1 MTNNPLLDTSAL
13 RQNVRLLGDTLG
25 EVIRSTVGEDLYETI
40 ETIRQASKSATDVEQ
55 TTALFNALRKLD
67 SEQLLLISRGF
78 AQFLNLANI
87 ADQHF
92 TTTKSVSG
100 HFGAYDR
107 ISSTIEE
114 LSQSVSKE
122 ALAAA
127 VANLHIDLVLT
138 AHPTEITRRTLIH
151 KHGEIHDCLNEV
163 ESGLASEER
172 IQSRLADLI
181 AQIWHTEEFL
191 EQRPTPI
198 DEARWSFA
206 VIENSLWDAV
216 PEFLRDLDAIAEK
229 FELDLPPRTKPV
241 VRLSSWIGGDRDGNK
256 NVTAQVTRRAMIIS
270 RWQAADL
277 ISRDLEAIY
286 EELSVTRASEALRQ
300 LVGDVREPYR
310 AILKPL
316 RDAVRRQR
324 DELGAYIQDGTHP
337 LPPVLFTQ
345 DVVSPLQQCRTSLAE
360 VGLSAIADGK
370 LLDLIRR
377 LDSFGAHLVTLDV
390 RQESTR
396 HSDAIDELTRS
407 LELPQAYGDMNETER
422 MAWLLQELQT
432 RRPLIPPAASWSA
445 ATAETLAVFRMLQ
458 RLQEEFGPRICNSYV
473 ISMSHTASDLLEV
486 LLLAKEA
493 GLVDPPNK
501 RASLLVVPLFETVE
515 DLQRAPEVMEGLF
528 KTPLYR
534 ELLPVVGQ
542 QKQPLQELM
551 LGYSDSNKDSGFLSS
566 NWEIHQ
572 AQIAL
577 QELASRQDV
586 ALRLFHGRGG
596 SVSRGGGP
604 AYQAILAQP
613 SGTLQGRIKI
623 TEQGE
628 VLASKYSLPELAL
641 YNLETVTTAV
651 VQNSLV
657 TNQLD
662 ATPSWNQLMSRLATR
677 SRDHYRALVHDNPD
691 LVAFFQQVTPIEE
704 ISKLQIS
711 SRPAR
716 RKTGAKDLSSLRA
729 IPWVFGWTQSRF
741 LLPSWFG
748 FGTALSEEV
757 GGDSEQLDLLRRLHQ
772 RWPFF
777 RMLIS
782 KVEMTLSKVD
792 LDLAHHYMN
801 SLGHPEQ
808 REAFEAIFEVIAKEY
823 ELTRK
828 LVLEITGQNRLLGAD
843 QGLQLSVDLRNRT
856 IVPLGFLQVALLK
869 RLRDQNRQPPMS
881 ETPGAPEDTRTY
893 SRSELLRGALLTLNG
908 IAAGMRNTG

>member
-1 MTNNPLLDTSAL
+1 MRFASWIQ
-13 RQNVRLLGDTLG
+13 RQLHVS
-25 EVIRSTVGEDLYETI
+25 V
-40 ETIRQASKSATDVEQ
+40 
-55 TTALFNALRKLD
+55 
-67 SEQLLLISRGF
+67 F
-78 AQFLNLANI
+78 AQFPQTLPISPTNA
-87 ADQHF
+87 

-163 ESGLASEER
+163 ASGLASEER

-241 VRLSSWIGGDRDGNK
+241 VRLSSWIGGDRDGNP
-256 NVTAQVTRRAMIIS
+256 NVTAKVTRRAMIIS

-396 HSDAIDELTRS
+396 HSDVIGEITTALGLGNYSEWS
-407 LELPQAYGDMNETER
+407 ETDK
-422 MAWLLQELQT
+422 QT
-432 RRPLIPPAASWSA
+432 FLKAEITNPRPLLPLNFTASEPCQEVLD
-445 ATAETLAVFRMLQ
+445 TFRVIAET
-458 RLQEEFGPRICNSYV
+458 PREALGCYV
-473 ISMSHTASDLLEV
+473 ISMASEPSDVLAV
-486 LLLAKEA
+486 QLLLKAT
-493 GLVDPPNK
+493 GGPLDLPV
-501 RASLLVVPLFETVE
+501 SPLFETLD
-515 DLQRAPEVMEGLF
+515 DLDGAPSTLESLLSDAEFRERTSHSMVVMI
-528 KTPLYR
+528 
-534 ELLPVVGQ
+534 
-542 QKQPLQELM
+542 
-551 LGYSDSNKDSGFLSS
+551 GYSDSAKDAGMLSAG
-566 NWEIHQ
+566 W
-572 AQIAL
+572 AQYRAQEAL
-577 QELASRQDV
+577 LNVGQSHGVSLQ
-586 ALRLFHGRGG
+586 LFHGRGG
-596 SVSRGGGP
+596 TIGRGGAP
-604 AYQAILAQP
+604 AHQALLSQP
-613 SGTLQGRIKI
+613 PGSLEQGLRV

-628 VLASKYSLPELAL
+628 MIRVKLGLKPLAINTLGQYTSAILRGNLTPPPVPKPEWRELMNELAEQACTDYRSWVRGNPNFVEYFRQATPEPELA
-641 YNLETVTTAV
+641 
-651 VQNSLV
+651 SLP
-657 TNQLD
+657 LG
-662 ATPSWNQLMSRLATR
+662 
-677 SRDHYRALVHDNPD
+677 
-691 LVAFFQQVTPIEE
+691 
-704 ISKLQIS
+704 

-716 RKTGAKDLSSLRA
+716 RRTGGGIETLRA
-729 IPWVFGWTQSRF
+729 IPWIFAWSQSR
-741 LLPSWFG
+741 LVLPAWLGAGS
-748 FGTALSEEV
+748 ALQAAV
-757 GGDSEQLDLLRRLHQ
+757 KNGQLDQLREMRDQWPFFASRLSMLDMVYAKSDLVINSLYDETLVQDDLKTLGSDLRQQLSTDIQSLMGILNVETLMASDPWGLESIGLRNVYTAPLNLVQIELLRRVRDSESESVQ
-772 RWPFF
+772 RAL
-777 RMLIS
+777 MVS
-782 KVEMTLSKVD
+782 
-792 LDLAHHYMN
+792 
-801 SLGHPEQ
+801 
-808 REAFEAIFEVIAKEY
+808 IAG
-823 ELTRK
+823 
-828 LVLEITGQNRLLGAD
+828 V
-843 QGLQLSVDLRNRT
+843 
-856 IVPLGFLQVALLK
+856 
-869 RLRDQNRQPPMS
+869 
-881 ETPGAPEDTRTY
+881 
-893 SRSELLRGALLTLNG
+893 
-908 IAAGMRNTG
+908 AAGMRNTG

>member
-25 EVIRSTVGEDLYETI
+25 DVIRSTVGEDLYETI
-40 ETIRQASKSATDVEQ
+40 ETIRQASKSATDIEQ

-92 TTTKSVSG
+92 TTTKSVNG

-241 VRLSSWIGGDRDGNK
+241 VRLSSWIGGDRDGNP
-256 NVTAQVTRRAMIIS
+256 NVTAKVTRRAMIIS

-324 DELGAYIQDGTHP
+324 DELGAHIQDGTHP

-360 VGLSAIADGK
+360 VGLSAIAEGK

-396 HSDAIDELTRS
+396 HSDVIGEITTALGLGNYSEWS
-407 LELPQAYGDMNETER
+407 ETDKQDFLKAEI
-422 MAWLLQELQT
+422 T
-432 RRPLIPPAASWSA
+432 NPRPLLPLNFTASEPCQEVLD
-445 ATAETLAVFRMLQ
+445 TFRVIAET
-458 RLQEEFGPRICNSYV
+458 PREALGCYV
-473 ISMSHTASDLLEV
+473 ISMASEPSDVLAV
-486 LLLAKEA
+486 QLLLKAT
-493 GLVDPPNK
+493 GGPLDLPV
-501 RASLLVVPLFETVE
+501 SPLFETLD
-515 DLQRAPEVMEGLF
+515 DLDGAPSTLESLLSDAEFRERTSHSMVVMI
-528 KTPLYR
+528 
-534 ELLPVVGQ
+534 
-542 QKQPLQELM
+542 
-551 LGYSDSNKDSGFLSS
+551 GYSDSAKDAGMLSAG
-566 NWEIHQ
+566 W
-572 AQIAL
+572 AQYRAQEAL
-577 QELASRQDV
+577 LNICQSHGVSLQ
-586 ALRLFHGRGG
+586 LFHGRGG
-596 SVSRGGGP
+596 TIGRGGAP
-604 AYQAILAQP
+604 AHQALLSQP
-613 SGTLQGRIKI
+613 PGSLEQGLRV

-628 VLASKYSLPELAL
+628 MIRVKLGLKPLAINTLGQYTSAILRGNLTPPPVPKPEWRELMNELAEQACTDYRSWVRGNPNFVEYFRQATPEPELA
-641 YNLETVTTAV
+641 
-651 VQNSLV
+651 SLP
-657 TNQLD
+657 LG
-662 ATPSWNQLMSRLATR
+662 
-677 SRDHYRALVHDNPD
+677 
-691 LVAFFQQVTPIEE
+691 
-704 ISKLQIS
+704 

-716 RKTGAKDLSSLRA
+716 RRTGGGIETLRA
-729 IPWVFGWTQSRF
+729 IPWIFAWSQSR
-741 LLPSWFG
+741 LVLPAWLGAGS
-748 FGTALSEEV
+748 ALKAAV
-757 GGDSEQLDLLRRLHQ
+757 KNGQLDQLREMRDQWPFFASRLSMLDMVYAKSDLVINSLYDETLVQDNLKTLGSDLRQQLSTDIQSLMGILNVETLMASDPWGLESIGLRNVYTAPLNLVQIELLRRVRDSESEFVQ
-772 RWPFF
+772 RAL
-777 RMLIS
+777 MVS
-782 KVEMTLSKVD
+782 
-792 LDLAHHYMN
+792 
-801 SLGHPEQ
+801 
-808 REAFEAIFEVIAKEY
+808 IAG
-823 ELTRK
+823 
-828 LVLEITGQNRLLGAD
+828 V
-843 QGLQLSVDLRNRT
+843 
-856 IVPLGFLQVALLK
+856 
-869 RLRDQNRQPPMS
+869 
-881 ETPGAPEDTRTY
+881 
-893 SRSELLRGALLTLNG
+893 
-908 IAAGMRNTG
+908 AAGMRNTG

>member
-25 EVIRSTVGEDLYETI
+25 DVIRSTVGEDLYETI
-40 ETIRQASKSATDVEQ
+40 ESIRQASKSATDVEQ

-92 TTTKSVSG
+92 TTTKSVSD

-107 ISSTIEE
+107 ISGAIEE
-114 LSQSVSKE
+114 LSQSMSKE

-241 VRLSSWIGGDRDGNK
+241 VRLSSWIGGDRDGNP
-256 NVTAQVTRRAMIIS
+256 NVTAKVTRRAMIIS

-396 HSDAIDELTRS
+396 HSDVIGEITTALGLGNYSEWS
-407 LELPQAYGDMNETER
+407 ETDKQDFLKAEI
-422 MAWLLQELQT
+422 T
-432 RRPLIPPAASWSA
+432 NPRPLLPLNFTASEPCQEVLD
-445 ATAETLAVFRMLQ
+445 TFRVIAET
-458 RLQEEFGPRICNSYV
+458 PREALGCYV
-473 ISMSHTASDLLEV
+473 ISMASEPSDVLAV
-486 LLLAKEA
+486 QLLLKAT
-493 GLVDPPNK
+493 GGPLDLPV
-501 RASLLVVPLFETVE
+501 SPLFETLD
-515 DLQRAPEVMEGLF
+515 DLDGAPSTLNALLSDTEFRERTSHSMVVMI
-528 KTPLYR
+528 
-534 ELLPVVGQ
+534 
-542 QKQPLQELM
+542 
-551 LGYSDSNKDSGFLSS
+551 GYSDSAKDAGMLSAG
-566 NWEIHQ
+566 W
-572 AQIAL
+572 AQYRAQEAL
-577 QELASRQDV
+577 LTICQSHGVSLQ
-586 ALRLFHGRGG
+586 LFHGRGG
-596 SVSRGGGP
+596 TIGRGGAP
-604 AYQAILAQP
+604 AHQALLSQP
-613 SGTLQGRIKI
+613 PGSLEQGLRV

-628 VLASKYSLPELAL
+628 MIRVKLGLKPLAINTLGQYTSAILRGNLTPPPVPKPEWRELMNELAEQACTDYRSWVRGNPNFVEYFRQATPEPELA
-641 YNLETVTTAV
+641 
-651 VQNSLV
+651 SLP
-657 TNQLD
+657 LG
-662 ATPSWNQLMSRLATR
+662 
-677 SRDHYRALVHDNPD
+677 
-691 LVAFFQQVTPIEE
+691 
-704 ISKLQIS
+704 

-716 RKTGAKDLSSLRA
+716 RRTGGGIETLRA
-729 IPWVFGWTQSRF
+729 IPWIFAWSQSR
-741 LLPSWFG
+741 LVLPAWLGAGS
-748 FGTALSEEV
+748 ALKAAV
-757 GGDSEQLDLLRRLHQ
+757 KNGQLDQLREMRDQWPFFASRLSMLDMVYAKSDLVINSLYDETLVQDNLKTLGSDLRQQLSTDIQSLMGILNVETLMASDPWGLESIGLRNVYTAPLNLVQIELLRRVRESESESVQ
-772 RWPFF
+772 RAL
-777 RMLIS
+777 MVS
-782 KVEMTLSKVD
+782 
-792 LDLAHHYMN
+792 
-801 SLGHPEQ
+801 
-808 REAFEAIFEVIAKEY
+808 IAG
-823 ELTRK
+823 
-828 LVLEITGQNRLLGAD
+828 V
-843 QGLQLSVDLRNRT
+843 
-856 IVPLGFLQVALLK
+856 
-869 RLRDQNRQPPMS
+869 
-881 ETPGAPEDTRTY
+881 
-893 SRSELLRGALLTLNG
+893 
-908 IAAGMRNTG
+908 AAGMRNTG

>member
-241 VRLSSWIGGDRDGNK
+241 VRLSSWIGGDRDGNP
-256 NVTAQVTRRAMIIS
+256 NVTAKVTRRAMIIS

-396 HSDAIDELTRS
+396 HSDVIGEITTALGLGNYSEWS
-407 LELPQAYGDMNETER
+407 ETDK
-422 MAWLLQELQT
+422 QT
-432 RRPLIPPAASWSA
+432 FLKAEITNPRPLLP
-445 ATAETLAVFRMLQ
+445 LNF
-458 RLQEEFGPRICNSYV
+458 
-473 ISMSHTASDLLEV
+473 TASEHV
-486 LLLAKEA
+486 
-493 GLVDPPNK
+493 
-501 RASLLVVPLFETVE
+501 R
-515 DLQRAPEVMEGLF
+515 
-528 KTPLYR
+528 
-534 ELLPVVGQ
+534 
-542 QKQPLQELM
+542 
-551 LGYSDSNKDSGFLSS
+551 
-566 NWEIHQ
+566 
-572 AQIAL
+572 
-577 QELASRQDV
+577 
-586 ALRLFHGRGG
+586 
-596 SVSRGGGP
+596 
-604 AYQAILAQP
+604 
-613 SGTLQGRIKI
+613 
-623 TEQGE
+623 
-628 VLASKYSLPELAL
+628 
-641 YNLETVTTAV
+641 
-651 VQNSLV
+651 
-657 TNQLD
+657 
-662 ATPSWNQLMSRLATR
+662 
-677 SRDHYRALVHDNPD
+677 
-691 LVAFFQQVTPIEE
+691 
-704 ISKLQIS
+704 
-711 SRPAR
+711 
-716 RKTGAKDLSSLRA
+716 
-729 IPWVFGWTQSRF
+729 RF
-741 LLPSWFG
+741 LI
-748 FGTALSEEV
+748 
-757 GGDSEQLDLLRRLHQ
+757 
-772 RWPFF
+772 PF
-777 RMLIS
+777 
-782 KVEMTLSKVD
+782 E
-792 LDLAHHYMN
+792 
-801 SLGHPEQ
+801 
-808 REAFEAIFEVIAKEY
+808 
-823 ELTRK
+823 
-828 LVLEITGQNRLLGAD
+828 
-843 QGLQLSVDLRNRT
+843 
-856 IVPLGFLQVALLK
+856 
-869 RLRDQNRQPPMS
+869 
-881 ETPGAPEDTRTY
+881 
-893 SRSELLRGALLTLNG
+893 
-908 IAAGMRNTG
+908 

>member
-25 EVIRSTVGEDLYETI
+25 DVIRSTVGEDLYETI
-40 ETIRQASKSATDVEQ
+40 ESIRQASKSATDVEQ

-92 TTTKSVSG
+92 TTTKSVSD

-127 VANLHIDLVLT
+127 IANLHIDLVLT

-216 PEFLRDLDAIAEK
+216 PQFLRDLDAIAEK
-229 FELDLPPRTKPV
+229 FELDLPQRTKPV
-241 VRLSSWIGGDRDGNK
+241 VRLSSWIGGDRDGNP
-256 NVTAQVTRRAMIIS
+256 NVTAKVTRRAMIIS

-396 HSDAIDELTRS
+396 HSDVIGEITTALGLGNYSEWS
-407 LELPQAYGDMNETER
+407 ETDK
-422 MAWLLQELQT
+422 QT
-432 RRPLIPPAASWSA
+432 FLKAEITNPRPLLPLNFEASEPCQEVLD
-445 ATAETLAVFRMLQ
+445 TFRVIAET
-458 RLQEEFGPRICNSYV
+458 PREALGCYV
-473 ISMSHTASDLLEV
+473 ISMASEPSDVLAV
-486 LLLAKEA
+486 QLLLKAT
-493 GLVDPPNK
+493 GGPLDLPV
-501 RASLLVVPLFETVE
+501 SPLFETLD
-515 DLQRAPEVMEGLF
+515 DLDGAPSTLESLLSDAEFRERTSHSMVVMI
-528 KTPLYR
+528 
-534 ELLPVVGQ
+534 
-542 QKQPLQELM
+542 
-551 LGYSDSNKDSGFLSS
+551 GYSDSAKDAGMLSAG
-566 NWEIHQ
+566 W
-572 AQIAL
+572 AQYRAQEAL
-577 QELASRQDV
+577 LNVCQSHGVSLQ
-586 ALRLFHGRGG
+586 LFHGRGG
-596 SVSRGGGP
+596 TIGRGGAP
-604 AYQAILAQP
+604 AHQALLSQP
-613 SGTLQGRIKI
+613 PGSLEQGLRV

-628 VLASKYSLPELAL
+628 MIRVKLGLKPLAINTLGQYTSAILRGNLTPPPVPKPEWRELMNELAEQACTDYRSWVRGNPNFVEYFRQATPEPELA
-641 YNLETVTTAV
+641 
-651 VQNSLV
+651 SLP
-657 TNQLD
+657 LG
-662 ATPSWNQLMSRLATR
+662 
-677 SRDHYRALVHDNPD
+677 
-691 LVAFFQQVTPIEE
+691 
-704 ISKLQIS
+704 

-716 RKTGAKDLSSLRA
+716 RRTGGGIETLRA
-729 IPWVFGWTQSRF
+729 IPWIFAWSQSR
-741 LLPSWFG
+741 LVLPAWLGAGS
-748 FGTALSEEV
+748 ALKAAV
-757 GGDSEQLDLLRRLHQ
+757 QNGQLDQLREMRDQ
-772 RWPFF
+772 WPFF
-777 RMLIS
+777 ASRLSMLDMVYAKS
-782 KVEMTLSKVD
+782 D
-792 LDLAHHYMN
+792 LVIN
-801 SLGHPEQ
+801 SLYDE
-808 REAFEAIFEVIAKEY
+808 
-823 ELTRK
+823 T
-828 LVLEITGQNRLLGAD
+828 LVQDNLKTLGSD
-843 QGLQLSVDLRNRT
+843 LRQQLSTDIQSLMGILDVETLMASD
-856 IVPLGFLQVALLK
+856 
-869 RLRDQNRQPPMS
+869 PMG
-881 ETPGAPEDTRTY
+881 T
-893 SRSELLRGALLTLNG
+893 
-908 IAAGMRNTG
+908 

>member
-25 EVIRSTVGEDLYETI
+25 DVIRSTVGEDLYETI

-241 VRLSSWIGGDRDGNK
+241 VRLSSWIGGDRDGNP
-256 NVTAQVTRRAMIIS
+256 NVTAKVTRRAMIIS

-396 HSDAIDELTRS
+396 HSDVIGEITTALGLGNYSEWS
-407 LELPQAYGDMNETER
+407 ETDKQDFLKAEI
-422 MAWLLQELQT
+422 T
-432 RRPLIPPAASWSA
+432 NPRPLLPLNFTASEPCQEVLD
-445 ATAETLAVFRMLQ
+445 TFRVIAET
-458 RLQEEFGPRICNSYV
+458 PREALGCYV
-473 ISMSHTASDLLEV
+473 ISMASEPSDVLAV
-486 LLLAKEA
+486 QLLLKAT
-493 GLVDPPNK
+493 GGPLDLPV
-501 RASLLVVPLFETVE
+501 SPLFETLD
-515 DLQRAPEVMEGLF
+515 DLDGAPSTLESLLSDAEFRERTSHSMVVMI
-528 KTPLYR
+528 
-534 ELLPVVGQ
+534 
-542 QKQPLQELM
+542 
-551 LGYSDSNKDSGFLSS
+551 GYSDSAKDAGMLSAG
-566 NWEIHQ
+566 W
-572 AQIAL
+572 AQYRAQEAL
-577 QELASRQDV
+577 LNICQSHGVSLQ
-586 ALRLFHGRGG
+586 LFHGRGG
-596 SVSRGGGP
+596 TIGRGGAP
-604 AYQAILAQP
+604 AHQALLSQP
-613 SGTLQGRIKI
+613 PGSLEQGLRV

-628 VLASKYSLPELAL
+628 MIRVKLGLKPLAINTLGQYTSAILRGNLTPPPVPKPEWRELMNELAEQACTDYRSWVRGNPNFVEYFRQATPEPELA
-641 YNLETVTTAV
+641 
-651 VQNSLV
+651 SLP
-657 TNQLD
+657 LG
-662 ATPSWNQLMSRLATR
+662 
-677 SRDHYRALVHDNPD
+677 
-691 LVAFFQQVTPIEE
+691 
-704 ISKLQIS
+704 

-716 RKTGAKDLSSLRA
+716 RRTGGGIETLRA
-729 IPWVFGWTQSRF
+729 IPWIFAWSQSR
-741 LLPSWFG
+741 LVLPAWLGAGS
-748 FGTALSEEV
+748 ALKAAV
-757 GGDSEQLDLLRRLHQ
+757 KNGQLDQLREMRDQWPFFASRLSMLDMVYAKSDLVINSLYDETLVQDNLKTLGSDLRQQLSTDIQSLMGILNVETLMASDPWGLESIGLRNVYTAPLNLVQIELLRRVRDSESEFVQ
-772 RWPFF
+772 RAL
-777 RMLIS
+777 MVS
-782 KVEMTLSKVD
+782 
-792 LDLAHHYMN
+792 
-801 SLGHPEQ
+801 
-808 REAFEAIFEVIAKEY
+808 IAG
-823 ELTRK
+823 
-828 LVLEITGQNRLLGAD
+828 V
-843 QGLQLSVDLRNRT
+843 
-856 IVPLGFLQVALLK
+856 
-869 RLRDQNRQPPMS
+869 
-881 ETPGAPEDTRTY
+881 
-893 SRSELLRGALLTLNG
+893 
-908 IAAGMRNTG
+908 AAGMRNTG

>member
-25 EVIRSTVGEDLYETI
+25 DVIRSTVGEDLYETI
-40 ETIRQASKSATDVEQ
+40 ESIRQASKSATDVEQ

-122 ALAAA
+122 ALAEAI
-127 VANLHIDLVLT
+127 ANLHIDLVLT

-241 VRLSSWIGGDRDGNK
+241 VRLSSWIGGDRDGNP
-256 NVTAQVTRRAMIIS
+256 NVTAKVTRRAMIIS

-286 EELSVTRASEALRQ
+286 EELSITRATAELRE

-316 RDAVRRQR
+316 RDTVRKQR

-337 LPPVLFTQ
+337 LPPVLFTK
-345 DVVSPLQQCRTSLAE
+345 DVITPLQQCRASLAE
-360 VGLSAIADGK
+360 VGLSAIAEGK

-377 LDSFGAHLVTLDV
+377 LESFGAHLVTLDV

-396 HSDAIDELTRS
+396 HSDVIGEITTALGLGNYSEWS
-407 LELPQAYGDMNETER
+407 ETDKQDFLKAEI
-422 MAWLLQELQT
+422 T
-432 RRPLIPPAASWSA
+432 NPRPLLPLNFTASEPCQEVLD
-445 ATAETLAVFRMLQ
+445 TFRVIAET
-458 RLQEEFGPRICNSYV
+458 PREALGCYV
-473 ISMSHTASDLLEV
+473 ISMASEPSDVLAV
-486 LLLAKEA
+486 QLLLKAT
-493 GLVDPPNK
+493 GGPLDLPV
-501 RASLLVVPLFETVE
+501 SPLFETLD
-515 DLQRAPEVMEGLF
+515 DLDGAPSTLDALLSDAAFRERTGHSMVVMI
-528 KTPLYR
+528 
-534 ELLPVVGQ
+534 
-542 QKQPLQELM
+542 
-551 LGYSDSNKDSGFLSS
+551 GYSDSAKDAGMLSAG
-566 NWEIHQ
+566 W
-572 AQIAL
+572 AQYRAQEAL
-577 QELASRQDV
+577 LNVCQSHGVSLQ
-586 ALRLFHGRGG
+586 LFHGRGG
-596 SVSRGGGP
+596 TIGRGGAP
-604 AYQAILAQP
+604 AHQALLSQP
-613 SGTLQGRIKI
+613 PGSLEQGLRV

-628 VLASKYSLPELAL
+628 MIRVKLGLKPLAINTLGQYTSAILRGNLTPPPVPKPEWRELMNELAEQACTDYRSWVRGNPNFVEYFRQATPEPELA
-641 YNLETVTTAV
+641 
-651 VQNSLV
+651 SLP
-657 TNQLD
+657 LG
-662 ATPSWNQLMSRLATR
+662 
-677 SRDHYRALVHDNPD
+677 
-691 LVAFFQQVTPIEE
+691 
-704 ISKLQIS
+704 

-716 RKTGAKDLSSLRA
+716 RRTGGGIETLRA
-729 IPWVFGWTQSRF
+729 IPWIFAWSQSR
-741 LLPSWFG
+741 LVLPAWLGAGS
-748 FGTALSEEV
+748 ALAAAVKS
-757 GGDSEQLDLLRRLHQ
+757 GQLDRLREMRDQWPFFASRLSMLDMVYAKSDLVINSLYDETLVQENLKTLGSDLRQQLSRDIQSLMGILDVDTLMASDPWGLESIGLRNVYTAPLNLVQIELLRRVRESESESVQ
-772 RWPFF
+772 RAL
-777 RMLIS
+777 MVS
-782 KVEMTLSKVD
+782 
-792 LDLAHHYMN
+792 
-801 SLGHPEQ
+801 
-808 REAFEAIFEVIAKEY
+808 IAG
-823 ELTRK
+823 
-828 LVLEITGQNRLLGAD
+828 V
-843 QGLQLSVDLRNRT
+843 
-856 IVPLGFLQVALLK
+856 
-869 RLRDQNRQPPMS
+869 
-881 ETPGAPEDTRTY
+881 
-893 SRSELLRGALLTLNG
+893 
-908 IAAGMRNTG
+908 AAGMRNTG

>member
-25 EVIRSTVGEDLYETI
+25 DVIRSTVGEDLYETI
-40 ETIRQASKSATDVEQ
+40 ESIRQASKSATHVEQ

-122 ALAAA
+122 ALAEAI
-127 VANLHIDLVLT
+127 ANLHIDLVLT

-216 PEFLRDLDAIAEK
+216 PEFLRDLDAIVEK

-241 VRLSSWIGGDRDGNK
+241 VRLSSWIGGDRDGNP
-256 NVTAQVTRRAMIIS
+256 NVTAKVTRRAMIIS

-286 EELSVTRASEALRQ
+286 EELSITRATAELRA

-316 RDAVRRQR
+316 RDAVRKQR

-337 LPPVLFTQ
+337 LPPVLFTK
-345 DVVSPLQQCRTSLAE
+345 DVITPLQHCRASLAD

-396 HSDAIDELTRS
+396 HSDVIGEITTALGLGNYSEWS
-407 LELPQAYGDMNETER
+407 ETDKQDFLKAEI
-422 MAWLLQELQT
+422 T
-432 RRPLIPPAASWSA
+432 NPRPLLPLNFTASEPCQEVLD
-445 ATAETLAVFRMLQ
+445 TFRVIAET
-458 RLQEEFGPRICNSYV
+458 PREALGCYV
-473 ISMSHTASDLLEV
+473 ISMASEPSDVLAV
-486 LLLAKEA
+486 QLLLKAT
-493 GLVDPPNK
+493 GGPLDLPV
-501 RASLLVVPLFETVE
+501 SPLFETLD
-515 DLQRAPEVMEGLF
+515 DLDGAPSTLDALLSDAAFRERTGHSMVVMI
-528 KTPLYR
+528 
-534 ELLPVVGQ
+534 
-542 QKQPLQELM
+542 
-551 LGYSDSNKDSGFLSS
+551 GYSDSAKDAGMLSAG
-566 NWEIHQ
+566 W
-572 AQIAL
+572 AQYRAQEAL
-577 QELASRQDV
+577 LNVCQSHGVSLQ
-586 ALRLFHGRGG
+586 LFHGRGG
-596 SVSRGGGP
+596 TIGRGGAP
-604 AYQAILAQP
+604 AHQALLSQP
-613 SGTLQGRIKI
+613 PGSLEQGLRV

-628 VLASKYSLPELAL
+628 MIRVKLGLKPLAINTLGQYTSAILRGNLTPPPVPKPEWRELMNELAEQACTDYRSWVRGNPNFVEYFRQATPEPELA
-641 YNLETVTTAV
+641 
-651 VQNSLV
+651 SLP
-657 TNQLD
+657 LG
-662 ATPSWNQLMSRLATR
+662 
-677 SRDHYRALVHDNPD
+677 
-691 LVAFFQQVTPIEE
+691 
-704 ISKLQIS
+704 

-716 RKTGAKDLSSLRA
+716 RRTGGGIETLRA
-729 IPWVFGWTQSRF
+729 IPWIFAWSQSR
-741 LLPSWFG
+741 LVLPAWLGAGS
-748 FGTALSEEV
+748 ALAAAVKSGQLDQLREMRDQWPFFASRLSMLDMVYAKSDLVINSLYDETLV
-757 GGDSEQLDLLRRLHQ
+757 QENLKTLGSDLREQLSRDIQSLMGILDVDTLMASDPWGLESIGLRNVYTAPLNLVQIELLRRVRESESESVQ
-772 RWPFF
+772 RAL
-777 RMLIS
+777 MVS
-782 KVEMTLSKVD
+782 
-792 LDLAHHYMN
+792 
-801 SLGHPEQ
+801 
-808 REAFEAIFEVIAKEY
+808 IAG
-823 ELTRK
+823 
-828 LVLEITGQNRLLGAD
+828 V
-843 QGLQLSVDLRNRT
+843 
-856 IVPLGFLQVALLK
+856 
-869 RLRDQNRQPPMS
+869 
-881 ETPGAPEDTRTY
+881 
-893 SRSELLRGALLTLNG
+893 
-908 IAAGMRNTG
+908 AAGMRNTG